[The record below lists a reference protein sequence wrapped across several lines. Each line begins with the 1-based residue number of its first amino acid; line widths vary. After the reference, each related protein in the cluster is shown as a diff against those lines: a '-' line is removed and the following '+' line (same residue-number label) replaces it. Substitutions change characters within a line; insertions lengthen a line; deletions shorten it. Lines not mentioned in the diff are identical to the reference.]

1 MTISGGGPS
10 SPTPE
15 GDLPRRNSATPKAI
29 TRGFQPPGPELDYA
43 WEKAM
48 LGPVT
53 SPSSSRTASAEI
65 GLGTI
70 AMSLAAL
77 SMALFAYFF

>member
-1 MTISGGGPS
+1 
-10 SPTPE
+10 
-15 GDLPRRNSATPKAI
+15 
-29 TRGFQPPGPELDYA
+29 
-43 WEKAM
+43 M

-53 SPSSSRTASAEI
+53 SPSTSSRNAPTEV
-65 GLGTI
+65 GFVTI

>member
-1 MTISGGGPS
+1 
-10 SPTPE
+10 
-15 GDLPRRNSATPKAI
+15 
-29 TRGFQPPGPELDYA
+29 
-43 WEKAM
+43 M

-53 SPSSSRTASAEI
+53 SSSTPRTAPAEV
-65 GLGTI
+65 GFGTI